1 MRKLALLTILLSL
14 AASPAIAGS
23 YQDRAVATGVVI
35 GASAGAV
42 IGSQNGKTAE
52 GAMIGG
58 IMGAVAGAILAN
70 NTYVKPTPKVYR
82 RTVYV
87 RQPKQYNRHYGQPVS
102 HVRQSQKYAH
112 RLNRHRNH
120 GHHKY
125 GQQQR
130 SSGHHRGHDS

>member
-1 MRKLALLTILLSL
+1 MRKLALLTMLLSL

-35 GASAGAV
+35 G
-42 IGSQNGKTAE
+42 SQNGQTAE
-52 GAMIGG
+52 GAIIGG

-70 NTYVKPTPKVYR
+70 NTYVKPRPKVYR

-87 RQPKQYNRHYGQPVS
+87 RQPKQYKRHYGQPVS
-102 HVRQSQKYAH
+102 HVRQPQKHAH

-120 GHHKY
+120 GHHEY